1 MDAKLIEE
9 FGLVG
14 VFIVVAWAMVRYFM
28 AQVEKKDKRIQ
39 ELTTVFMEEIA
50 KRDAALTVITSNY
63 STLAERSTE
72 AMERNSDSTD
82 DLAKEIRE
90 LRLQQKHGRG

>member
-63 STLAERSTE
+63 STLAERATE